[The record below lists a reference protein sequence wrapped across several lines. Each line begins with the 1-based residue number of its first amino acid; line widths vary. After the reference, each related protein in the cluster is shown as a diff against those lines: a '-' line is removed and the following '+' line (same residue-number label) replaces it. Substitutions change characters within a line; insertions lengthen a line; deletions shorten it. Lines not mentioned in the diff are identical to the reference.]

1 MKVGIFTFHRAH
13 NYGAFLQAFAL
24 KTYIECLGNEVV
36 FIDYEDKNHH
46 SLYRLFG
53 TINEKGKKRSL
64 CSIIKD
70 FREK

>member
-1 MKVGIFTFHRAH
+1 MKVGILTFHRAH

-24 KTYIECLGNEVV
+24 KSYIESLGNEAV

-53 TINEKGKKRSL
+53 PINEKNKKSFY
-64 CSIIKD
+64 IN
-70 FREK
+70 